1 MARARNIKPG
11 FFKNELL
18 AELPVSTRLIFI
30 GLWCLADR
38 EGRLEN
44 RPKRIK
50 LELLP
55 FDSVVVGQALV
66 ELEQHGFIE
75 RYEAS
80 GLQVIHIL
88 NFSKHQSPHGT
99 ERDSHLPGKD
109 GALTVNKRGK
119 NGYVLG
125 NQQLDNSALTVN
137 PPLDNALNPD
147 SLNPDSPNPDIWE
160 AIAAPATQAPKPV
173 KRASQIPP
181 DFYPNETGV
190 NYAEERR
197 VSLAVELVSFRNH
210 HQAKGSTMKDWQAA
224 WRTWCDKSV
233 EFGRAGGGVKK
244 AAPVSFAQQAADIA
258 RTTVPSRIDRDP
270 ALVQL
275 EDDFKKAVPMPD
287 SVRQALG
294 SLTRKIQTGS

>member
-18 AELPVSTRLIFI
+18 AELPISTRLIFI

-55 FDSVVVGQALV
+55 FDSVDVGQALD

-147 SLNPDSPNPDIWE
+147 SLNPDSPNPDKREPRKRSDTPRPKSGQTTLETYIQNCK
-160 AIAAPATQAPKPV
+160 ANNAKPV
-173 KRASQIPP
+173 PDGHNVRAWANDVGITIEMLQIAWIE
-181 DFYPNETGV
+181 F
-190 NYAEERR
+190 RR
-197 VSLAVELVSFRNH
+197 RYTESE
-210 HQAKGSTMKDWQAA
+210 KGKGKKYKDWPGHFANA
-224 WRTWCDKSV
+224 VKANW
-233 EFGRAGGGVKK
+233 FGVWFIDDSGVKWSSKGLGFK
-244 AAPVSFAQQAADIA
+244 AAEDV
-258 RTTVPSRIDRDP
+258 RMNR
-270 ALVQL
+270 L
-275 EDDFKKAVPMPD
+275 EAVN
-287 SVRQALG
+287 G
-294 SLTRKIQTGS
+294 

>member
-18 AELPVSTRLIFI
+18 AELPISTRLIFI

-55 FDSVVVGQALV
+55 FDSVDVGQALD

-88 NFSKHQSPHGT
+88 NFTKHQSPHGT
-99 ERDSHLPGKD
+99 ERDSHLPAKD

-137 PPLDNALNPD
+137 PSLDNALNPD
-147 SLNPDSPNPDIWE
+147 SLNPDSPNPDSLIPDKKEPRKRVPPPEDVGQQVWSDWLLLRKTKKAPVTETVLQGARQE
-160 AIAAPATQAPKPV
+160 AAKAGLTLEAFLKVWCQRGSQGLQADWLK
-173 KRASQIPP
+173 
-181 DFYPNETGV
+181 PNERPQSKGKVHSDIGSMNYSIGV
-190 NYAEERR
+190 
-197 VSLAVELVSFRNH
+197 SDDGSF
-210 HQAKGSTMKDWQAA
+210 
-224 WRTWCDKSV
+224 
-233 EFGRAGGGVKK
+233 
-244 AAPVSFAQQAADIA
+244 
-258 RTTVPSRIDRDP
+258 
-270 ALVQL
+270 
-275 EDDFKKAVPMPD
+275 
-287 SVRQALG
+287 
-294 SLTRKIQTGS
+294 